1 MMLVAKES
9 AAELRTRGLIFS
21 SFLSKTPALFVAS
34 DLVIVLGTSA
44 YKFCVLSESLSS
56 LSETNNFS
64 GDA

>member
-1 MMLVAKES
+1 MRFIAKES

-21 SFLSKTPALFVAS
+21 SILSKTPALFVAS

-44 YKFCVLSESLSS
+44 CTFCFLFESLSS
-56 LSETNNFS
+56 FSETDNFS